1 MSKRRRMIGGGDPH
15 KIWVSY
21 LNEPN
26 FVNYLMSDP
35 SLHRLGIDKSD
46 TDTVKQIFIE
56 SDPTTNKQYFKWIL
70 DGYRDGGNHLLEDV
84 KVHMKNSLKQY
95 SLLLVHH
102 KIEGSERDITQYC
115 GLWGCE
121 RKRKMDGLFSLLSR
135 FEEIESKTT
144 REQRVRSD
152 AKRVY
157 EDDKILV
164 ISPQTVEAS
173 IFYGKGTKWCTS
185 AKDEEDNMFYE
196 YDNDGP
202 LYVIIPK
209 HPKRPQE
216 KYQLHIATLA
226 FMDETDDAIS
236 KEDLTHY
243 QESITKLLRVLI
255 AGQKESSIFTHDGEK
270 LTLNPTLLVLLFEN
284 GVDPMYEV
292 GGQVLY
298 SGLEPIDDGGPWDQR
313 IFNILMTRVGK
324 KTTKWSGAN
333 ALHILGD
340 YYVFVKFLLEL
351 GLDPNQRNN
360 HGETPLLRHL
370 FDLDII
376 ALLLKYGADPNIQ
389 DDEGKTPLL
398 GLWGQGTGKIRLLLR
413 AGANPNIS
421 DNKGITPLR
430 LAHDPDT
437 IALLLE
443 AGADPNIVDEQGI
456 TPLHVLMLSY
466 EGDLTSI
473 ILLLDAG
480 ANPNIRNKEGK
491 RPIDLTTNAE
501 IIALLKDHMK

>member
-35 SLHRLGIDKSD
+35 SLHRLGIEKSD

-102 KIEGSERDITQYC
+102 KIEGFERDIAHYC

-135 FEEIESKTT
+135 FEEIESKST

-157 EDDKILV
+157 EDDEILV

-185 AKDEEDNMFYE
+185 AKDEDDNMFDE
-196 YDNDGP
+196 YNDDGP

-209 HPKRPQE
+209 HPTRPQE
-216 KYQLHIATLA
+216 KYQLHIATIT
-226 FMDETDDAIS
+226 FMDEMDEEIS
-236 KEDLTHY
+236 TEDLEHH
-243 QESITKLLRVLI
+243 QASINKLLRVLVT
-255 AGQKESSIFTHDGEK
+255 GQKESSMFVHNEDK
-270 LTLNPTLLVLLFEN
+270 LTSNGPLLLLLFEN

-298 SGLEPIDDGGPWDQR
+298 GLIKTIDNGGPWDQR
-313 IFNILMTRVGK
+313 LFDVLRRRVGK
-324 KTTKWSGAN
+324 KTTKSVGDN
-333 ALHILGD
+333 ALHILIHQH
-340 YYVFVKFLLEL
+340 VFVKFLLEF
-351 GLDPNQRNN
+351 GLDPNQRNKN
-360 HGETPLLRHL
+360 GETPLRRS
-370 FDLDII
+370 FDAEST
-376 ALLLKYGADPNIQ
+376 ALLLKYGADPNAQ
-389 DDEGKTPLL
+389 NNEGVTPL
-398 GLWGQGTGKIRLLLR
+398 QTAMYSNTENVSLLLK
-413 AGANPNIS
+413 AGADPNIPNN
-421 DNKGITPLR
+421 DGETPLHEVFH
-430 LAHDPDT
+430 LGM

-443 AGADPNIVDEQGI
+443 AGADPNTQDKHGR
-456 TPLHVLMLSY
+456 TPLHRLMLSTNK
-466 EGDLTSI
+466 DLTPI

-480 ANPNIRNKEGK
+480 ANPNLSDRYEKL
-491 RPIDLTTNAE
+491 PIDYTTNEAM
-501 IIALLKDHMK
+501 IALLKDYMK